1 LSRALPS
8 GNSPVCGNRRSRL
21 AGYNQ
26 KIAAMSESAP
36 TLSCTVQ
43 ITNAAGLH
51 LRAANLFVEQAA
63 KYQSKVE
70 IIKDFQRVDG
80 KSMMNLLMLGA
91 ACGSEIQIEVTGGDA
106 EPCLAA
112 LKQLVVDKFYEN
124 DKTPTT

>member
-1 LSRALPS
+1 MPNSGSRL
-8 GNSPVCGNRRSRL
+8 SRL
-21 AGYNQ
+21 AKFNQ
-26 KIAAMSESAP
+26 SIAAMSDSAP

-43 ITNAAGLH
+43 LANAAGLH
-51 LRAANLFVEQAA
+51 LRAANLFVEQAV

-80 KSMMNLLMLGA
+80 KSIMNLLMLGA
-91 ACGSEIQIEVTGGDA
+91 ACGSEIQIEVAGSDA

-112 LKQLVVDKFYEN
+112 LKQLVVDKFYED